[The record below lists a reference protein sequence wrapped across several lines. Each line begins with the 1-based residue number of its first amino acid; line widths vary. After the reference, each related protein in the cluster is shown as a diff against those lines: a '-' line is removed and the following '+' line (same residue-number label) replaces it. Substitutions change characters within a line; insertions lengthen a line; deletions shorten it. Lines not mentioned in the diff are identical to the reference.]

1 MGRVRPPLVPEYA
14 GEGALPFHCVP
25 TSGLTACRMQGTLS
39 PSGGERPSLRSRWP
53 AMLPTTSAPLSESA
67 GSPPPAEPDP
77 PVAVVLASDLRLVV
91 EAVAAALSSRG
102 LRVAVLTWP
111 RGPRVEPVQ
120 RQLEAAVADVAVLL
134 YDVDMSLRMTEASA
148 LIRSWSGP
156 WLVLTGSSPG
166 PAWGGLKIAGAAAV
180 RPSNMPL
187 AEVEMLI
194 RRLAAG
200 EPDPEATALAD
211 HVASWRAVQARH
223 GDLQRRLDSLAPREL
238 QVLMLLQEGV
248 RVQGIARRLG
258 LSETTVRSQ
267 VRAVLRKLGVRSQ
280 LRAVAM
286 LHAIARSVDDPAS
299 VDG

>member
-1 MGRVRPPLVPEYA
+1 
-14 GEGALPFHCVP
+14 
-25 TSGLTACRMQGTLS
+25 MQ
-39 PSGGERPSLRSRWP
+39 
-53 AMLPTTSAPLSESA
+53 PTTSAPLSVSA
-67 GSPPPAEPDP
+67 GSPPLAGVEP
-77 PVAVVLASDLRLVV
+77 PVAVVIASDLRLVA

-102 LRVAVLTWP
+102 LRVTVLAWA
-111 RGPRVEPVQ
+111 RGLRGEPVP
-120 RQLEAAVADVAVLL
+120 RQLESAAVDVAVLL

-156 WLVLTGSSPG
+156 WLVLTGTSPG
-166 PAWGGLKIAGAAAV
+166 PAWGGLRIAGAAAV
-180 RPSNMPL
+180 RPSDLPL
-187 AEVEMLI
+187 AEVEALI

-200 EPDPEATALAD
+200 EPDPEAAALQE
-211 HVASWRAVQARH
+211 HVLSWRAVQAQH
-223 GDLQRRLDSLAPREL
+223 GELQRRLDSLAPREL

-286 LHAIARSVDDPAS
+286 LHAIAGAAERAS
-299 VDG
+299 VDGASVDG